1 MFAKYIPKPGRREYI
16 TFLLLFIEIIVFGL
30 LAPHFLS
37 ERNIV
42 RVIQNSA
49 EIAIVSI
56 GMTIVMLLGGIDLSV
71 GSIMGVIA
79 IVAGNMIQRGINTFF
94 VLIV

>member
-37 ERNIV
+37 ERNFV

-56 GMTIVMLLGGIDLSV
+56 GMTIVMLIHFLY
-71 GSIMGVIA
+71 
-79 IVAGNMIQRGINTFF
+79 
-94 VLIV
+94 